1 MKKINTCNDN
11 IFALSTPV
19 GGAIAVIRAS
29 GSGVLPV
36 LREIFS
42 GRIEH
47 RQLNYGKITDRI
59 EPDGGQGEERKENDT
74 GALAVLDE
82 AMAVYFRAP
91 HSYTGEDMFELNLH
105 GSYSVV
111 SAVSR
116 ALTRRGMRLAE
127 AGEFTKRAFLN
138 GKMDSCSGGCG
149 DGFDKC
155 RNAARSECGVGAA
168 RGRIEQENRRN

>member
-105 GSYSVV
+105 GSYSIV

-138 GKMDSCSGGCG
+138 GKMDLVQA
-149 DGFDKC
+149 DAVMDKC

>member
-59 EPDGGQGEERKENDT
+59 EPDGGQGEERKENDA

-105 GSYSVV
+105 GSYSVI

-116 ALTRRGMRLAE
+116 ALTRRGMRRGYSGDQLSWWNL
-127 AGEFTKRAFLN
+127 R
-138 GKMDSCSGGCG
+138 GKKNSGDSDQVWSQTGRTRGVYQESIFERKDGSCSG
-149 DGFDKC
+149 
-155 RNAARSECGVGAA
+155 
-168 RGRIEQENRRN
+168 

>member
-105 GSYSVV
+105 GSYSVI

-116 ALTRRGMRLAE
+116 ALTRR
-127 AGEFTKRAFLN
+127 
-138 GKMDSCSGGCG
+138 
-149 DGFDKC
+149 
-155 RNAARSECGVGAA
+155 
-168 RGRIEQENRRN
+168 

>member
-74 GALAVLDE
+74 GALAVHRIPTRVKICLSLICT
-82 AMAVYFRAP
+82 APIPSFRL
-91 HSYTGEDMFELNLH
+91 Y
-105 GSYSVV
+105 
-111 SAVSR
+111 R
-116 ALTRRGMRLAE
+116 AR
-127 AGEFTKRAFLN
+127 
-138 GKMDSCSGGCG
+138 
-149 DGFDKC
+149 
-155 RNAARSECGVGAA
+155 
-168 RGRIEQENRRN
+168 

>member
-116 ALTRRGMRLAE
+116 ALTRRGMRGLPRMASFAPSRIILLQFPLSIKSLMREIAE
-127 AGEFTKRAFLN
+127 FST
-138 GKMDSCSGGCG
+138 SCAAESTSSSISSG
-149 DGFDKC
+149 
-155 RNAARSECGVGAA
+155 
-168 RGRIEQENRRN
+168 

>member
-59 EPDGGQGEERKENDT
+59 EPDGGQGEERKKNDT

-82 AMAVYFRAP
+82 AMAVYFLHRIPTRVKICLSLICTAPIPSFRLYRA
-91 HSYTGEDMFELNLH
+91 H
-105 GSYSVV
+105 
-111 SAVSR
+111 
-116 ALTRRGMRLAE
+116 
-127 AGEFTKRAFLN
+127 
-138 GKMDSCSGGCG
+138 
-149 DGFDKC
+149 
-155 RNAARSECGVGAA
+155 
-168 RGRIEQENRRN
+168 